1 MNSKKYNIFV
11 DCHVFDTGFQGTRT
25 YIQGLYLELVKDR
38 TKHFFLAAN
47 NMDILK
53 SVFGNQDNITFVKY
67 RFNGS
72 FLRLLIETPCLIYKN
87 KIDFAHFQ
95 YRVPPLKLCKY
106 IVTTHDVLFE
116 DFPKDFPKL
125 NRIQSFLTYKFSAK
139 FSDFVFTVSEYSK
152 NQIEKHLKVKNVIVM
167 PNGVSDV
174 FFEEYDKTEIQT
186 QVLNQYG
193 ISNYLIYI
201 SRWEPRKN
209 HHLLLKVFLELEL
222 FNDFCLV
229 FIGDDTFKNNEYEAL
244 YKELN
249 DSIKQ
254 KVFTFKKVDFATMLL
269 LLRGAITS
277 VYPSRAEGFGIPPL
291 EAIAASIPTICSNQ
305 TAMSDFKFLDE
316 YLFDPNSKFEF
327 KEKLINV
334 VNNKDTKIEDKKE
347 YIKQHYNWEIAAKIY
362 QKAIEKVIDSSQ

>member
-1 MNSKKYNIFV
+1 MNNTKCNIFV

-25 YIQGLYLELVKDR
+25 YIQGLYLELVKDK

-47 NMDILK
+47 NIDNLRSI
-53 SVFGNQDNITFVKY
+53 FGNQENITFIKY
-67 RFNGS
+67 RFKGS
-72 FLRLLIETPCLIYKN
+72 FLRLLIEIPTLIFKN

-95 YRVPPLKLCKY
+95 YRVPPFKLCKY

-116 DFPKDFPKL
+116 DFPEDFPKL
-125 NRIQSFLTYKFSAK
+125 NRIQSFLTYKISAK
-139 FSDFVFTVSEYSK
+139 FSDIVFTVSEYSK
-152 NQIEKHLKVKNVIVM
+152 NQIEKHLKIKNVIVM

-174 FFEEYDKTEIQT
+174 FFEEYDKTIIQK
-186 QVLNQYG
+186 QVLNQHG
-193 ISNYLIYI
+193 ILDYLIYI

-209 HHLLLKVFLELEL
+209 QHKLLKAFIDLEL
-222 FNDFCLV
+222 FNDFSLV
-229 FIGDDTFKNNEYEAL
+229 FIGDDTFKNKEYEVL
-244 YKELN
+244 YNKQN
-249 DSIKQ
+249 DTIKQ
-254 KVFTFKKVDFATMLL
+254 KIFTFKKVDFAKMLL
-269 LLRGAITS
+269 LLRGAKVA

-327 KEKLINV
+327 NEKLINV
-334 VNNKDTKIEDKKE
+334 LKNEDPEIEIKKE

-362 QKAIEKVIDSSQ
+362 QKAIKKVIDSLQ

>member
-1 MNSKKYNIFV
+1 MNNNKCNIFV
-11 DCHVFDTGFQGTRT
+11 DCHVFDAGFQGTRT
-25 YIQGLYLELVKDR
+25 YIQGLYLELVKDT

-47 NMDILK
+47 NTDNLK

-72 FLRLLIETPCLIYKN
+72 FLRLLIEIPTLVYKN

-95 YRVPPLKLCKY
+95 YRVSPLKLCKY

-116 DFPKDFPKL
+116 DFPEEFPKL

-139 FSDFVFTVSEYSK
+139 FSDIVFTVSEYSK
-152 NQIEKHLKVKNVIVM
+152 IQIEKHLKVNNVIVM

-186 QVLNQYG
+186 QVLNQFG

-209 HHLLLKVFLELEL
+209 HHLLLKAFIELEL

-229 FIGDDTFKNNEYEAL
+229 FIGDDTFKNKEYEVL
-244 YKELN
+244 YNE
-249 DSIKQ
+249 SSEAIKQ

-269 LLRGAITS
+269 LLRGAEAS

-316 YLFDPNSKFEF
+316 YLFNPNSKEEF
-327 KEKLINV
+327 NKKLINV
-334 VNNKDTKIEDKKE
+334 LKSKDTEIENKKE

-362 QKAIEKVIDSSQ
+362 QKAIEKLTDSSR